1 MERNRLL
8 AEDGTQFYRRHL
20 PHWQPDWAY
29 VFVTYRLAGS
39 LPAHVLAELRERR
52 ERLMAEPIRPGETE
66 DDKKA
71 RIGKQVFGLFD
82 NVLDTASSPKWLAD
96 RRVAAVIRD
105 NLKHWDGKYYDL
117 RRYVIMPNHVHIL
130 IQPLPV
136 GQAVQAVSSDGQ
148 ARKGQAKQPVLRCWP
163 LRNIMQTL
171 KGYTAREANRLLGPK
186 GAFWQ
191 DENYDHWVRNEAECQ
206 RIVHYIDANPV
217 KAGLCAY
224 SDDWEWSSAFEERD
238 VGQAV

>member
-1 MERNRLL
+1 MV
-8 AEDGTQFYRRHL
+8 EDGIQFYRRHL

-39 LPAHVLAELRERR
+39 LPARVLAELREER
-52 ERLMAEPIRPGETE
+52 ERLMAEPMRPDETE
-66 DDKKA
+66 DAKRA
-71 RIGKQVFGLFD
+71 RIRKHIFNQFD
-82 NVLDTASSPKWLAD
+82 NALDTAPSPKWLGD
-96 RRVAAVIRD
+96 PRVAAMIRD
-105 NLKHWDGKYYDL
+105 NLRHWNGKYYDL

-130 IQPLPV
+130 IQPLP
-136 GQAVQAVSSDGQ
+136 AGQ
-148 ARKGQAKQPVLRCWP
+148 ARNGQARQPVLQCWP

-171 KGYTAREANRLLGPK
+171 KGYTAREANRLLGRK

-191 DENYDHWVRNEAECQ
+191 DENYDHWVRNEAEGR

-217 KAGLCAY
+217 RAGLCAY

-238 VGQAV
+238 VGQAVQPVGKA